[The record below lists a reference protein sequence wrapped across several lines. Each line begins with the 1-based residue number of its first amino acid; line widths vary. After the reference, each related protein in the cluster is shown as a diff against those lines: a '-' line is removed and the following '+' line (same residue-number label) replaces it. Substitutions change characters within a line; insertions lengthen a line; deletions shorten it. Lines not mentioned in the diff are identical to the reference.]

1 MQIKE
6 KHFRLELV
14 METIMV
20 HMWTKGHG
28 KIVSVSFPVTVVLFF
43 QLERKNIG
51 MENTTLLL
59 LGWIV
64 FFLIYVIF
72 ITRTYLFH
80 FLFIHSFIILSGLF
94 KTQWE
99 YVHFVIQMKSSTS
112 IMKDWHIYIYI
123 LQWTECDFVLA
134 YSPFQKTL

>member
-64 FFLIYVIF
+64 FFLIYVIYLLLIYF
-72 ITRTYLFH
+72 IFYLF
-80 FLFIHSFIILSGLF
+80 IYSFIYNSEWTFWDTLRICPCCNPDEKQYKHNERL
-94 KTQWE
+94 T
-99 YVHFVIQMKSSTS
+99 
-112 IMKDWHIYIYI
+112 HIYSIFCS
-123 LQWTECDFVLA
+123 EPNV
-134 YSPFQKTL
+134 TLC